1 MRLAL
6 RKSLLACFAA
16 LVVTSVLLM
25 PATASAADK
34 DCANF
39 RSQRAAQFFFLRHG
53 GPQEDPDRRSSDHR
67 YAQLREPC
75 ADAGPASYN
84 IGRSTHA
91 ARSYFC
97 LMERNFTPDEANELL
112 PTVRPL
118 VERMVEAKR
127 ALDAAQAE
135 ADDVSTRISGN
146 GGGLPP
152 ARLAEVDAGVNR
164 RATELAGA
172 LEEIQ
177 ALGVVVKD
185 LDTGLVDF
193 PSVRDGRDVLLC
205 WRLGEDEV
213 AFWHGYDDG
222 FAGRR
227 PI

>member
-1 MRLAL
+1 
-6 RKSLLACFAA
+6 
-16 LVVTSVLLM
+16 
-25 PATASAADK
+25 
-34 DCANF
+34 
-39 RSQRAAQFFFLRHG
+39 
-53 GPQEDPDRRSSDHR
+53 
-67 YAQLREPC
+67 
-75 ADAGPASYN
+75 
-84 IGRSTHA
+84 
-91 ARSYFC
+91 
-97 LMERNFTPDEANELL
+97 
-112 PTVRPL
+112 
-118 VERMVEAKR
+118 MVEAKL
-127 ALDAAQAE
+127 ALDGAQAE

-152 ARLAEVDAGVNR
+152 ARLAEVDAAVSR
-164 RATELAGA
+164 RATELARA

-222 FAGRR
+222 FAGRQ